1 MTLEERHRAEVT
13 AGELAYL
20 ELGDAEDPAVVL
32 LHGLGTTSHL
42 WRRFAPMLSP
52 WMHVL
57 VPDLFGA
64 GDSRPNPDA
73 DLTLAGQTEAIRE
86 FMQGKRVERFAA
98 VGHGFGGGIAQLL
111 ALEAGAEALVLIDTV
126 AFGEWP
132 SETVREAQGRS
143 PRSGPAFAEAV
154 VRTSFD
160 LGMGHRPALA
170 DEELEEY
177 LRSVRDEEGSARF
190 FRFVRALDGSGLD
203 GREDDLARL
212 DIPVLILWGEDDP
225 FLPVELGERLA
236 DLFPR
241 ASAAVLP
248 GCRHFLPEDAP
259 DTVAPLVFQFLR
271 SQYLGTP
278 HEHGSTGPVG
288 IELGLGPLEGRA

>member
-1 MTLEERHRAEVT
+1 MTEEERSRAQVA

-52 WMHVL
+52 WMHVF
-57 VPDLFGA
+57 VPDLLGA

-73 DLTLAGQTEAIRE
+73 DLTLAGQTAAIRE
-86 FMQGKRVERFAA
+86 LLRGKGIERFAA
-98 VGHGFGGGIAQLL
+98 VGHGFGGGVAQLL
-111 ALEAGAEALVLIDTV
+111 ALDAGAEALVLIDTV
-126 AFGEWP
+126 AFAEWP
-132 SETVREAQGRS
+132 SEAVREAQERS
-143 PRSGPAFAEAV
+143 PETGPAFAEAMV
-154 VRTSFD
+154 NTSFD
-160 LGMGHRPALA
+160 LGMGHRSALS
-170 DEELEEY
+170 DEDLEEY
-177 LRSVRDEEGSARF
+177 VRPVRDEQGSARF
-190 FRFVRALDGSGLD
+190 FRLVRALDGTGLA
-203 GREDDLARL
+203 GRDEELSRL
-212 DIPVLILWGEDDP
+212 EIPVLILWGEDDP

-278 HEHGSTGPVG
+278 HEHGSAGPVG
-288 IELGLGPLEGRA
+288 IELGLGPPEGRA

>member
-1 MTLEERHRAEVT
+1 VSDEERRRAEVT

-20 ELGDAEDPAVVL
+20 ELGDPDDPAVVL
-32 LHGLGTTSHL
+32 LHGLGTTSYL

-64 GDSRPNPDA
+64 GDSRPNRDA
-73 DLTLAGQTEAIRE
+73 DLTLVGQTAAIRE
-86 FMQGKRVERFAA
+86 LLQSKNVERFAA
-98 VGHGFGGGIAQLL
+98 VGHAFGGGIAQLL
-111 ALEAGAEALVLIDTV
+111 ALDAGAEALVLIDTV
-126 AFGEWP
+126 AFAEWP
-132 SETVREAQGRS
+132 SEAVREAQERS
-143 PRSGPAFAEAV
+143 PETGTAFAEAV

-160 LGMGHRPALA
+160 LGMGHRPALS
-170 DEELEEY
+170 DEDLEEY
-177 LRSVRDEEGSARF
+177 VRPVRDEEGSARF
-190 FRFVRALDGSGLD
+190 FRLVRALDGSGLE
-203 GREDDLARL
+203 GREDELAHL
-212 DIPVLILWGEDDP
+212 EIPVLILWGEDDP
-225 FLPVELGERLA
+225 FLPFELGERLA

-271 SQYLGTP
+271 SQYLGTA
-278 HEHGSTGPVG
+278 HEHGSSGPVG
-288 IELGLGPLEGRA
+288 IDLGLGPLEGRA